1 MNGWLDR
8 SDLSENRREATTAL
22 SFAVSNQ
29 VGIVGNPLAHAR
41 PCDDNT
47 NVTASFESGLPPGE
61 ENQYYLN
68 IRAKIQKHSQI
79 NLKFDSDA
87 TVTLSDPMKA
97 RITTFRNGGV
107 FNVRFFKGSTNLN
120 INVRGPATGT
130 IPYVQSI
137 VLDNDE
143 ICAKPKSGYFDSL
156 IQGIKDTAEISL
168 TVPAVESCGRR
179 KVVHTELIVH
189 GQPTKSGDWPWHVAL
204 FRVEGTFVKYICG
217 GTLLSKTI
225 VLTAAH
231 CASIRGNAVIPKS
244 LSVVLGKHN
253 LIGGDVAPQERE
265 VGKRPD
271 ELPDGKQ
278 PAPPMD
284 TRNGEVTS
292 ALPTFYGLGIE
303 EGLGQGKDW
312 ASGNLTHTAKH
323 NAVVISRRF
332 SVRPWYDSGRTDP
345 FVFEIILHKDFDPKT
360 LNNDIALLKLK
371 SEALFDDYV
380 QPACLWQSGLTKKLP
395 TGGIYGSVVG
405 WGFDH
410 QDILS
415 TTLQQISIPIVS
427 EATCLKSNPVFF
439 HNKLNTNKFCAGFA
453 NGTSACNGDSGGGLV
468 IFVPDVPGAKSQ
480 DSGAWHV
487 RGVVSTT
494 VSRTDAPICDPNQYT
509 LFTDVAKY
517 RKWILSY
524 LD

>member
-1 MNGWLDR
+1 MFWLLLFLSMPNR
-8 SDLSENRREATTAL
+8 SI
-22 SFAVSNQ
+22 Q
-29 VGIVGNPLAHAR
+29 VGLVGNPLAHAY
-41 PCDDNT
+41 PCEDNH
-47 NVTASFESGLPPGE
+47 NITATFESGLPPGE

-68 IRAKIQKHSQI
+68 IKGTIQKYSQI

-87 TVTLSDPMKA
+87 TVVLSDPMKA
-97 RITTFRNGGV
+97 RITAYTNSNS
-107 FNVRFFKGSTNLN
+107 FNVRFFKGSPNLN

-137 VLDNDE
+137 ILDNDE
-143 ICAKPKSGYFDSL
+143 ICNKPSSGYFDSL
-156 IQGIKDTAEISL
+156 IEGVKDTAEITL
-168 TVPAVESCGRR
+168 TVPADQSCGRR

-204 FRVEGTFVKYICG
+204 FTVEGNIVKYICG
-217 GTLLSKTI
+217 GTLLSKTL

-231 CASIRGNAVIPKS
+231 CASIRGNAVVPKS
-244 LSVVLGKHN
+244 LSVILGKHN

-265 VGKRPD
+265 V
-271 ELPDGKQ
+271 
-278 PAPPMD
+278 
-284 TRNGEVTS
+284 
-292 ALPTFYGLGIE
+292 
-303 EGLGQGKDW
+303 
-312 ASGNLTHTAKH
+312 
-323 NAVVISRRF
+323 
-332 SVRPWYDSGRTDP
+332 
-345 FVFEIILHKDFDPKT
+345 FEIILHKEFDPRT

-371 SEALFDDYV
+371 SEAVFDDYV
-380 QPACLWQSGLTKKLP
+380 QPACLWQSSLYKKLP
-395 TGGIYGSVVG
+395 SGGIYGSVVG

-415 TTLQQISIPIVS
+415 TTLQQITIPIVS

-468 IFVPDVPGAKSQ
+468 VFVPDVPGAKTQ
-480 DSGAWHV
+480 ESGAWHV
-487 RGVVSTT
+487 RGIVSTT

-517 RKWILSY
+517 RRWILSY

>member
-1 MNGWLDR
+1 MEAKIMNVASSMHYTLSSSYKMFWL
-8 SDLSENRREATTAL
+8 LLFLYIPNR
-22 SFAVSNQ
+22 SNQ

-107 FNVRFFKGSTNLN
+107 FNVRFFKGSPNLN

-143 ICAKPKSGYFDSL
+143 ICAKPKFGYFDSL

-168 TVPAVESCGRR
+168 TVPADESCGRR

-265 VGKRPD
+265 V
-271 ELPDGKQ
+271 
-278 PAPPMD
+278 
-284 TRNGEVTS
+284 
-292 ALPTFYGLGIE
+292 
-303 EGLGQGKDW
+303 
-312 ASGNLTHTAKH
+312 
-323 NAVVISRRF
+323 
-332 SVRPWYDSGRTDP
+332 
-345 FVFEIILHKDFDPKT
+345 FEIILHKDFDPKS

-380 QPACLWQSGLTKKLP
+380 QPACLWQSSLTKKLP
-395 TGGIYGSVVG
+395 SGGIYGSVVG

-480 DSGAWHV
+480 ESGAWHV

-509 LFTDVAKY
+509 LFTDVTKY